1 MRGNKREQL
10 LNLFTGEITAIG
22 LQRLAATHGITTSE
36 DYCRRV
42 LKSTNRLKRVG
53 PGRTTK
59 HDAIY
64 SLVRSSSP
72 RPTARQIAEQFGI
85 PLNTAKKIL
94 TAATPPK
101 ERRGY
106 GKTPLCEFAKQLT
119 EPVAAKWFSDTY
131 SCSIVQAYN
140 VLKRYKKLISG
151 HKSGASIKPKRPT
164 RPRAKRLTQSPP
176 DAPHVATPPTTITRK
191 IETRTIDT
199 IYKNWIKKNG

>member
-10 LNLFTGEITAIG
+10 LALFTGEITAIG

-53 PGRTTK
+53 PGRMTK
-59 HDAIY
+59 HEEIY

-72 RPTARQIAEQFGI
+72 RPTARQIAGQFGI

-94 TAATPPK
+94 SAATPPK

-131 SCSIVQAYN
+131 RCSIVQAYN
-140 VLKRYKKLISG
+140 VLKRYKKLISV
-151 HKSGASIKPKRPT
+151 HKSGASKPKRPAK
-164 RPRAKRLTQSPP
+164 PRAKRLTQSPP
-176 DAPHVATPPTTITRK
+176 DAPHVATPSPIITRK
-191 IETRTIDT
+191 IDTRPIDV